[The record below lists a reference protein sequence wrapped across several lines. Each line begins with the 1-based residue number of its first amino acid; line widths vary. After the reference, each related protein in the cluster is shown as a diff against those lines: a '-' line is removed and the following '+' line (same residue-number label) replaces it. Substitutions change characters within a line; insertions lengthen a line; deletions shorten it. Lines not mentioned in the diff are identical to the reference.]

1 MKQISYIVMSSFI
14 QKVFILTLNWYIYI
28 RLETENESVHEEYE
42 KSENHTKLALN
53 RTMEL
58 ALKINVLEETKKH
71 LEEQTNAQSEA
82 IQELEAEVG
91 RNKTAEENTAMFI
104 TKQESEFAIKVSML
118 SIRYGGWSNVYT
130 CCCFWLVTHV
140 VKEIAVTHNNMLD

>member
-1 MKQISYIVMSSFI
+1 
-14 QKVFILTLNWYIYI
+14 
-28 RLETENESVHEEYE
+28 
-42 KSENHTKLALN
+42 
-53 RTMEL
+53 MEL

-91 RNKTAEENTAMFI
+91 RNKTAEENTEMFI

-118 SIRYGGWSNVYT
+118 SIRYGG
-130 CCCFWLVTHV
+130 
-140 VKEIAVTHNNMLD
+140 